1 MKSTLTELCSAVS
14 LMHLSWE
21 DSSMPWF
28 CDQGL
33 HDLEYKDMI
42 VGNILDASESIYM
55 VRWKGRYISVLV
67 RFVGFLWVTKAS
79 QDLLKP

>member
-1 MKSTLTELCSAVS
+1 
-14 LMHLSWE
+14 
-21 DSSMPWF
+21 
-28 CDQGL
+28 
-33 HDLEYKDMI
+33 MI

-55 VRWKGRYISVLV
+55 VRWKGRYISFLV